1 MKILAIII
9 LSILILFVV
18 IPQFVVFIA
27 YMIAGVYYKKWKQNH
42 KGEDE
47 K

>member
-1 MKILAIII
+1 MKILALIILGIII
-9 LSILILFVV
+9 LFVA

-42 KGEDE
+42 KGESE